1 MGQIGIKKLETDIQ
15 TRNDLCV
22 TQNPYGE
29 FELTSIYNE
38 TQSIGGHRLLKNWV
52 TYPISDM
59 RVLHNRIESIRVGG
73 IADLKIDG
81 DSLDFI
87 EYYLNYDEPPP
98 ITTLEVISYYQWLKN
113 KFQNN
118 PWNYIKKRGC
128 LYLCELIRELRK
140 ISSAE
145 YEAGQPNA
153 VRRTIRM
160 IRSYMES
167 STFVSIP
174 DKETA
179 CSCYETDQLDY
190 IFRNKGKVAVQ
201 GILDIVYE
209 QDAFQSA
216 HKIACEKGYCYPE
229 LYSDSSRLVIHDF
242 FHPALPKAVPNSW
255 NLEEKH
261 INIFTGS
268 NMAGKSTTLKALS
281 SAIWLAHAGVPVPA
295 SRMLCPVYNGLF
307 TSINLPDSLKKRES
321 HFYAEVLRIKSILEK
336 VRDGN
341 GYFIVFDELFRG
353 TNARDAYEAS
363 EIVLGLLN
371 KHTKSKF
378 LLSTHIIEL
387 AETFYN
393 EKTCQFNYMESEIK
407 DDRFICSYK
416 LKEGISESRIGSWLV
431 KKELTID

>member
-1 MGQIGIKKLETDIQ
+1 
-15 TRNDLCV
+15 
-22 TQNPYGE
+22 
-29 FELTSIYNE
+29 
-38 TQSIGGHRLLKNWV
+38 
-52 TYPISDM
+52 
-59 RVLHNRIESIRVGG
+59 
-73 IADLKIDG
+73 
-81 DSLDFI
+81 
-87 EYYLNYDEPPP
+87 
-98 ITTLEVISYYQWLKN
+98 
-113 KFQNN
+113 
-118 PWNYIKKRGC
+118 
-128 LYLCELIRELRK
+128 
-140 ISSAE
+140 
-145 YEAGQPNA
+145 
-153 VRRTIRM
+153 
-160 IRSYMES
+160 
-167 STFVSIP
+167 
-174 DKETA
+174 
-179 CSCYETDQLDY
+179 
-190 IFRNKGKVAVQ
+190 
-201 GILDIVYE
+201 
-209 QDAFQSA
+209 
-216 HKIACEKGYCYPE
+216 
-229 LYSDSSRLVIHDF
+229 
-242 FHPALPKAVPNSW
+242 
-255 NLEEKH
+255 
-261 INIFTGS
+261 
-268 NMAGKSTTLKALS
+268 MAGKSTTLKALS

-307 TSINLPDSLKKRES
+307 TSINLPDSLKKGES